1 MSNWPQSLLYSMV
14 FNNLT
19 VFFGAGVSSE
29 FNLKTWGELVD
40 YLGSEMILDNN
51 SAAEFKKSVEEKDY
65 LNAIDLL
72 FYTNEAEAIRLIE
85 AEYMKEET
93 INNIV
98 ESNEAL
104 LFNLGASAYLTTNI
118 DNSLEDLLSQI
129 GKKKTIVHNY
139 VDEKNIKSK
148 LVTRDFEKSPLVIR
162 LHGDLSRPETMV
174 FSQMQYSKIIRE
186 KNFVF
191 EHLVP
196 ALFVST
202 MTVFV
207 GYSIN
212 DPDIQLTLENIAKV
226 RGLEL
231 NLLFINTDTSITK
244 HKKKLFRDRFGIEV
258 IDFFEG
264 ENQTERLKNALKELT
279 NIRDFLVGMSSDEAR
294 DIINMGQSSRN
305 GKIRDILK

>member
-40 YLGSEMILDNN
+40 YLGSEMILDDN

-162 LHGDLSRPETMV
+162 LHGDLSM
-174 FSQMQYSKIIRE
+174 S
-186 KNFVF
+186 
-191 EHLVP
+191 L
-196 ALFVST
+196 
-202 MTVFV
+202 
-207 GYSIN
+207 
-212 DPDIQLTLENIAKV
+212 IQI
-226 RGLEL
+226 
-231 NLLFINTDTSITK
+231 
-244 HKKKLFRDRFGIEV
+244 
-258 IDFFEG
+258 
-264 ENQTERLKNALKELT
+264 
-279 NIRDFLVGMSSDEAR
+279 
-294 DIINMGQSSRN
+294 
-305 GKIRDILK
+305 